1 MGGLSPPGVGGRGS
15 QRTGRA
21 RELTDGRVCTCVFC
35 VFQLCGDRKVLLCL
49 HLVSQQEKTCP
60 EAPVIF

>member
-1 MGGLSPPGVGGRGS
+1 MGGLSPRAWVDAAPDAQGQPGSSQTDVCARACFVCSSSAGGG
-15 QRTGRA
+15 
-21 RELTDGRVCTCVFC
+21 
-35 VFQLCGDRKVLLCL
+35 KVLLCL